1 MKKLML
7 TTALSSVVAFGAVA
21 QTQMTETAPNGAA
34 TANVP
39 AFLVSDLTGK
49 TLYTLDSEDTRALSA
64 SGEAGMDA
72 NTRANESLRWT
83 SSDAFISGRD
93 NWENIGSIGDVV
105 MTQDGEVRG
114 VILDVGG
121 FLGFG
126 THTVMVATDDLYFV
140 TEPDSDGSAD
150 DFSVMITMSQDQLE
164 NLPEWNPDQLRMGFE
179 MSTNYRQDTGY
190 QQDTGLTE
198 GANDAMAGMQADPMA
213 DSTAPAAQADA
224 MGATDTGVFGGD
236 YAMLDGEERTADRL
250 IGANVHDASGDD
262 IGSVSD
268 VVLDGDQR
276 VSGLLVDV
284 GGFLGIGSHTVNLP
298 IDQAQIGWSETSDD
312 VRVQVSM
319 TAEQLEAM
327 PEYEG

>member
-7 TTALSSVVAFGAVA
+7 TTALSSVAAFGAVA
-21 QTQMTETAPNGAA
+21 QTQMAETAPNGAETSNA
-34 TANVP
+34 P

-64 SGEAGMDA
+64 TGDATMDT
-72 NTRANESLRWT
+72 NTRANESMRWT
-83 SSDAFISGRD
+83 SSDTFIAGRD

-140 TEPDSDGSAD
+140 TEPDADGDAS
-150 DFSVMITMSQDQLE
+150 DFSVVIAMSQDQLE
-164 NLPEWNPDQLRMGFE
+164 NLPEWDADQLRMGFE
-179 MSTNYRQDTGY
+179 MSSNY
-190 QQDTGLTE
+190 QQDTGMTE
-198 GANDAMAGMQADPMA
+198 GTNTTTAGMEADPMA
-213 DSTAPAAQADA
+213 QSTAPAAQAEA
-224 MGATDTGVFGGD
+224 MGATNTGVFGGD

-250 IGANVHDASGDD
+250 IGANVHDANGDD

-268 VVLDGDQR
+268 VVLDGDQG

-298 IDQAQIGWSETSDD
+298 IDQAQIGWSETSND

-319 TAEQLEAM
+319 TAGQLEAM
-327 PEYEG
+327 PEHEG